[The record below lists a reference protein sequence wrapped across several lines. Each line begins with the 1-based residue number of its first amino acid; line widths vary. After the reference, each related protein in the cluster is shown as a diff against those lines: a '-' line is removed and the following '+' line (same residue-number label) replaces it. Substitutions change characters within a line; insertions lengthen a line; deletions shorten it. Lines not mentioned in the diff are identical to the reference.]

1 MNCWGSTG
9 YCWCVDEN
17 GVEIEE
23 TSQPPS
29 EGFPDCEEIDL
40 GDINGDDSVDILDI
54 VILVNYILSGDTSE
68 LDGADINNDG
78 TINIQDIV
86 VTINLV
92 LSGQYNSSADLNSD
106 GTVDVLDIIVLV
118 NIILSN

>member
-1 MNCWGSTG
+1 MGG
-9 YCWCVDEN
+9 L
-17 GVEIEE
+17 GVGC
-23 TSQPPS
+23 SYV
-29 EGFPDCEEIDL
+29 L
-40 GDINGDDSVDILDI
+40 GDV
-54 VILVNYILSGDTSE
+54 
-68 LDGADINNDG
+68 NNDG